1 MKSIIAAFVAVAMLA
16 SCSASA
22 NVDSTIQSNLPRTC
36 ALIETSHAAFVVLAA
51 TGQVSRKTAKAE
63 LAAYTST
70 RTICANPETATATDA
85 IVTAATAYATIS
97 SALSSAR
104 KRKK

>member
-1 MKSIIAAFVAVAMLA
+1 MMKTFAMLA
-16 SCSASA
+16 AVSMLAASCQTGG
-22 NVDSTIQSNLPRTC
+22 VDATIQSNLPRTC
-36 ALIETSHAAFVVLAA
+36 ALIETSHLAFTVLAA
-51 TGQVSRKTAKAE
+51 AGQVSKRTARAE

-85 IVTAATAYATIS
+85 LVTAATAYATIS
-97 SALSSAR
+97 SALATER